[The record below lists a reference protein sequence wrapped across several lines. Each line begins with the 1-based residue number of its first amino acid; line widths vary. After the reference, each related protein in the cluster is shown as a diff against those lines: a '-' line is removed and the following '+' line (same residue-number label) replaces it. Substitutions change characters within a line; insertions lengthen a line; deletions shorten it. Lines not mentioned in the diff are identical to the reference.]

1 MGLVT
6 SAWPL
11 GRSIQMYPFRC
22 KMHMPFDLAV
32 QLLGVDSQNARMCM
46 QTCIQGDFL
55 NRFIQF
61 NKMLEKLS
69 MFINKDVAELNTW
82 WSFRVMECGTICT
95 IKKNEVD
102 LSVLLDFYGIL
113 SV

>member
-11 GRSIQMYPFRC
+11 GRSIRLYPFRF
-22 KMHMPFDLAV
+22 KMHIPFDLAV
-32 QLLGVDSQNARMCM
+32 QLLGVYSQNARICM
-46 QTCIQGDFL
+46 QTCVQGDFL

-61 NKMLEKLS
+61 NKMLEKMS
-69 MFINKDVAELNTW
+69 VFINKDVAELHTW
-82 WSFRVMECGTICT
+82 QSFRVMECGTICT
-95 IKKNEVD
+95 IKMNEVD
-102 LSVLLDFYGIL
+102 LSVLLDLYGIL